1 MKQICLLF
9 LTVLSVQYSFSQN
22 TATSHSLFTTMPN
35 FLVDKYS
42 VKQSDFD
49 QLDIYSP
56 SKKSSSGYEVIKKEG
71 ALESMTFKWQGEWQK
86 GPSPLQILNNF
97 KTAVKQKGGAEVFY
111 DDFYKDKVFF
121 KLKQGGDTYWI
132 KVITDGI
139 GNYTVSSIKEVPMNQ
154 DIVMT
159 VDDIKKN
166 LADEGRVSFYGI
178 YFDTDKSVIKPESTP
193 TLTNIAVFLKANPVN
208 VYIVGHTDNTGNF
221 DRNLALS
228 KERAAA
234 VVNELTTKYGV
245 NKAQVAAQG
254 VASLAPVASNK
265 SDEGKAK
272 NRRVEIVVK

>member
-1 MKQICLLF
+1 MKQIYLLF
-9 LTVLSVQYSFSQN
+9 LTVLSVQYSYSQN
-22 TATSHSLFTTMPN
+22 TATSHSLFTNMPN
-35 FLVDKYS
+35 FVVDKYS

-56 SKKSSSGYEVIKKEG
+56 TKKSTSGYEVIKKEG

-97 KTAVKQKGGAEVFY
+97 KNAVKQKGGTEVFY

-121 KLKQGGDTYWI
+121 KLKQGGDIYWI
-132 KVITDGI
+132 KVYTDGI
-139 GNYTVSSIKEVPMNQ
+139 GNYTISSIREVPMNQ

-178 YFDTDKSVIKPESTP
+178 YFDMDKSVIKPESTP
-193 TLTNIAVFLKANPVN
+193 TLSNIAAFLKANPVN

-221 DRNLALS
+221 ERNFALS

-234 VVNELTTKYGV
+234 VVTELTTKYGV

>member
-9 LTVLSVQYSFSQN
+9 LTVLSVQFTFSQS

-42 VKQSDFD
+42 VKESDFD

-56 SKKSSSGYEVIKKEG
+56 TKKSTSGYEIIKKEG

-97 KTAVKQKGGAEVFY
+97 KNAVKQKGGAEVFY

-132 KVITDGI
+132 KVNTDGI

-159 VDDIKKN
+159 VDDIKKS
-166 LADEGRVSFYGI
+166 LTDEGRVSFYGI
-178 YFDTDKSVIKPESTP
+178 YFDTDKSVIKPESVP
-193 TLTNIAVFLKANPVN
+193 TLTNIAAFLKANPVN

>member
-9 LTVLSVQYSFSQN
+9 LTILAIQSSFAQSSVN
-22 TATSHSLFTTMPN
+22 SHSLFSTMPN

-42 VKQSDFD
+42 VKQSDFAD
-49 QLDIYSP
+49 MKIYSP
-56 SKKSSSGYEVIKKEG
+56 DKKSSSGYVIVTKEG
-71 ALESMTFKWQGEWQK
+71 ALESMTFQWQGEFQK

-97 KTAVKQKGGAEVFY
+97 KNAVKQKGGAEVFY

-121 KLKQGGDTYWI
+121 KLNQGGDTYWI

-159 VDDIKKN
+159 VDDIKNN
-166 LADEGRVSFYGI
+166 LNAEGKVSFYGI
-178 YFDTDKSVIKPESTP
+178 YFDTDKSVIKPESAP
-193 TLTNIAVFLKANPVN
+193 TLTNIAGFLKANPVN

-245 NKAQVAAQG
+245 NKAQVTPQG
-254 VASLAPVASNK
+254 VASLAPVSSNK
-265 SDEGKAK
+265 SEDGKAK

>member
-9 LTVLSVQYSFSQN
+9 LTALAIQSTFAQSIVSN
-22 TATSHSLFTTMPN
+22 HSLFSTMPD

-42 VKQSDFD
+42 VRQSDFD
-49 QLDIYSP
+49 QLDIYTP
-56 SKKSSSGYEVIKKEG
+56 DKKSSSGYVVVKKEG
-71 ALESMTFKWQGEWQK
+71 ALESMTFKFQGEFQK

-97 KTAVKQKGGAEVFY
+97 KNAVKQKGGAEVFY

-132 KVITDGI
+132 RVQTDGI

-159 VDDIKKN
+159 VDDIKNN
-166 LADEGRVSFYGI
+166 LNAEGRVSFYGI
-178 YFDTDKSVIKPESTP
+178 YFDTDKSVIKAESAP
-193 TLTNIAVFLKANPVN
+193 TLTNIAGFLKANPVN
-208 VYIVGHTDNTGNF
+208 VYIVGHTDNTGSF

-228 KERAAA
+228 KERAAS
-234 VVNELTTKYGV
+234 VVNELTTKFGV
-245 NKAQVAAQG
+245 NKAQVTAQG

-265 SDEGKAK
+265 SEDGKTK
-272 NRRVEIVVK
+272 NRRVEIVIK